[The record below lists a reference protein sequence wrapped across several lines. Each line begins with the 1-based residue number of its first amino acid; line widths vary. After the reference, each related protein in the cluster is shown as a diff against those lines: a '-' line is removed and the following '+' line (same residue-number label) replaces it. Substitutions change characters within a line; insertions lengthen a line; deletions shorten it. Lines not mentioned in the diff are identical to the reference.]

1 MDRHTALDFLERV
14 SRGLAT
20 MFGSSCEVVIHDMDN
35 FSHSIVHIENGH
47 VSGRSVGDPFK
58 VLGTDDL
65 EQLLDGTDL
74 VNCKAVAGGGKRTL
88 KSSTFHLKGDD
99 YHYALG
105 INFDYTNLAY
115 AQAALQELVT
125 AGEDIRQALSEGKRP
140 DSMVEDLFEE
150 ALQSVGRPVALLT
163 KADRMQIVEFLDK
176 HGVFSMQKS
185 IPLVS
190 DKLDVSR
197 YTIYNY
203 LKEIRS

>member
-1 MDRHTALDFLERV
+1 MDREMALDFLERL
-14 SRGLAT
+14 SKGLAT
-20 MFGSSCEVVIHDMDN
+20 MFGSNCEVVIHDMNN
-35 FSHSIVHIENGH
+35 FTQSIVHIENGQ

-74 VNCKAVAGGGKRTL
+74 INCQAFAEGKRTL
-88 KSSTFHLKGDD
+88 KSSTFHLKGTD
-99 YHYALG
+99 YHYAIG
-105 INFDYTNLAY
+105 VNFDYTNLAY
-115 AQAALQELVT
+115 AQAALQDLVT
-125 AGEDIRQALSEGKRP
+125 AGEDIQDAIRDSKRP

-150 ALQSVGRPVALLT
+150 AVQSVGRPVSLLSKT
-163 KADRMQIVEFLDK
+163 DRIQIVEFLDK

-190 DKLDVSR
+190 DKLNVSR

-203 LKEIRS
+203 LKEIRR